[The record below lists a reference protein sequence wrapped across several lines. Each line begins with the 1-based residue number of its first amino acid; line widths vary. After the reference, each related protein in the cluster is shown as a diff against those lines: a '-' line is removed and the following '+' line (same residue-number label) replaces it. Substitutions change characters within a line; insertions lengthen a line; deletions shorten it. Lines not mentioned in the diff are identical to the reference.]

1 MSEDD
6 PHDDI
11 ERVEAQI
18 DELGSR
24 LDSCRKFILAARIA
38 IAAGGILL
46 AAILLGIV
54 TFDPRLLF
62 AATAAVLGGLVV
74 WGSNSSTA
82 NEAATELA
90 AAEAE
95 RAELIGR
102 LDLHLVPE
110 DRTLH

>member
-11 ERVEAQI
+11 ERLEAQI
-18 DELGSR
+18 DEIGGR

-38 IAAGGILL
+38 IAAGGALL
-46 AAILLGIV
+46 AAMLLGIV
-54 TFDPRLLF
+54 TPDPRLLF
-62 AATAAVLGGLVV
+62 AAIAAILGGLVV

-102 LDLHLVPE
+102 LDLHLIE
-110 DRTLH
+110 TRKTLH